1 MTVNF
6 VIKDICIIKTEF
18 IQELENEQLKQKLTN
33 AKIALEEVNLN
44 LKNEDFDSDDVIK
57 CIFDSQKNI
66 SEAALII
73 SKTETPKKITI
84 EEVEFFIRINI
95 PKFLLTFEMIKI
107 ADKDKHV
114 AKISHSQLT
123 TILDQFYT
131 NIPLVIQYIQ
141 GKKDELERNK
151 LKPKELNLGKE
162 PLARKLFQI
171 LKESKLLLIREGLS
185 DFDDF
190 GICLWMNEKKT
201 IFGFAFGNK
210 LQAKQSVLSVY
221 KFPVGRNL
229 ILSNEMKS
237 LFATTK
243 LKEILKDNP
252 LQTKKNYLE
261 LKILQTYEL
270 VSLLFNHQTEYKL
283 EHIALIPMDS
293 ELEVKIGYELE
304 KISDYSGKLK
314 LYPSKKEYIEEISS
328 TRKQTII
335 TSSRKG
341 LSKPEL
347 GLIVIDGNNIAHIE
361 NNKPKAEKIIKL
373 YDTLRLKYKN
383 VKIKIFF
390 SAKFEHDAEDFAYLT
405 KLISKGIASKT
416 PAKSSDD
423 YYCIKYAINNNGYLM
438 TNDQYN
444 DWKEKYPE
452 SKEEIESRR
461 VTVVWDEMTNSYI
474 IGEFPKISQKDEE
487 PEKKPEVKKKKQEEK
502 KKEKTITKLRNIIYQ
517 KPVITQMNDQKS
529 IKQIKSSQKYHCEKC
544 NKYFNTQ
551 RSLEQHTE
559 ARHKKI

>member
-1 MTVNF
+1 MSF
-6 VIKDICIIKTEF
+6 H
-18 IQELENEQLKQKLTN
+18 
-33 AKIALEEVNLN
+33 
-44 LKNEDFDSDDVIK
+44 
-57 CIFDSQKNI
+57 
-66 SEAALII
+66 
-73 SKTETPKKITI
+73 PKPLLLFWIL
-84 EEVEFFIRINI
+84 
-95 PKFLLTFEMIKI
+95 FLLSILDIFPSNHYIDHLSLNI
-107 ADKDKHV
+107 RYYL
-114 AKISHSQLT
+114 SHSQLT

-390 SAKFEHDAEDFAYLT
+390 
-405 KLISKGIASKT
+405 
-416 PAKSSDD
+416 
-423 YYCIKYAINNNGYLM
+423 
-438 TNDQYN
+438 
-444 DWKEKYPE
+444 
-452 SKEEIESRR
+452 
-461 VTVVWDEMTNSYI
+461 
-474 IGEFPKISQKDEE
+474 
-487 PEKKPEVKKKKQEEK
+487 
-502 KKEKTITKLRNIIYQ
+502 
-517 KPVITQMNDQKS
+517 
-529 IKQIKSSQKYHCEKC
+529 
-544 NKYFNTQ
+544 
-551 RSLEQHTE
+551 
-559 ARHKKI
+559 